1 MKKLL
6 FAATLGFLSSTMAI
20 AGTIAQGE
28 LRVTIDLND
37 VKDDKV
43 LVSMTV
49 PEIKSDKVS
58 FHIPSIIPGTYSKDD
73 YGNFLENV
81 QAFDKNGNPLPVKKD
96 GNNSWDISN
105 ARSLDKITYFVNDTY
120 DIESTHDVFSPAG
133 TNILD
138 KTNFMLNLHG
148 FVGYFT
154 EMLDRPYEITVN
166 HPAALWGATS
176 MTDSDASDTKDVF
189 RASRYFEVTDQPIM
203 YSKPDYTTFTVDGME
218 VLFSVYSPNSV
229 HDAKTLSPAVEKMM
243 RAQKAFLGEFNKT
256 KKYTIL
262 LYLSGSGKDAHTYG
276 ALEHNTSTTV
286 VFAESMAK
294 ELLADQLIDVVS
306 HEFFH
311 TVTPLTIHS
320 KEIHNFNYTVPK
332 MSEHLWMY
340 EGVTEYFANLF
351 QVNQELISED
361 DFYDRM
367 DDKIYGAKRYNDKMS
382 FTKMSANVLEQPY
395 KAQYNNVYEKGA
407 LIAMCLDILIR
418 EKSNGERGVLDL
430 MRKLS
435 KEYGAEKPFD
445 DKELIPK
452 VVRLTYPEIGDFM
465 KTYVE
470 GDKPIPYQEFFS
482 KVGLQQGKKK
492 VSINPFLKGQMPY
505 ITIQPATKE
514 IVVLNGMELN
524 NFMKTLK
531 LEGGDIIKSVNGK
544 EYNLDNLYD
553 LLMASQIWKE
563 GENMTLQ
570 IKRDGKDITL
580 TGKAKLDYIEIEG
593 FNVSDHSK
601 DKLREAWLKG

>member
-1 MKKLL
+1 MKKIF
-6 FAATLGFLSSTMAI
+6 FAMAFACLWNSMAI
-20 AGTIAQGE
+20 AGTNAQGE

-49 PEIKSDKVS
+49 PEITSDKVS
-58 FHIPSIIPGTYSKDD
+58 FHLPAIIPGTYSEDD
-73 YGNFLENV
+73 YGKFLEDV
-81 QAFDKNGNPLPVKKD
+81 KAFDKSGNSLPVKKD
-96 GNNSWDISN
+96 GDNSWNISN
-105 ARSLDKITYFVNDTY
+105 AKSLDKITYLVNDTY

-154 EMLDRPYEITVN
+154 EMLDRPYEITVT
-166 HPAALWGATS
+166 HPATLWGATS
-176 MTDSDASDTKDVF
+176 MTDNDASDTKDVF
-189 RASRYFEVTDQPIM
+189 KASRYFEVTDHPIM

-218 VLFSVYSPNSV
+218 VLFSVYSPKGV

-262 LYLSGSGKDAHTYG
+262 LYLSGPGKDAHTYG

-286 VFAESMAK
+286 VFSESMAK
-294 ELLADQLIDVVS
+294 ELLVDQLIDVVS

-351 QVNQELISED
+351 QVNQGLISED

-382 FTKMSANVLEQPY
+382 FTKMSANVLNQPY

-407 LIAMCLDILIR
+407 LIAMCIDILIR

-435 KEYGAEKPFD
+435 KEYGADKPFD
-445 DKELIPK
+445 DTELVPK
-452 VVRLTYPEIGDFM
+452 VVQLTYPEIGNFM

-470 GDKPIPYQEFFS
+470 GDKPIPYNEFFA
-482 KVGLQQGKKK
+482 KVGIEQGKKK
-492 VSINPFLKGQMPY
+492 ISTNPFLKGQMPY
-505 ITIQPATKE
+505 ITIKPATKE
-514 IVVLNGMELN
+514 IAVLNGMELN

-531 LEGGDIIKSVNGK
+531 LEGGDVITSVNGK

-553 LLMASQIWKE
+553 LLMASQVWKE
-563 GENMTLQ
+563 GENMTFQ
-570 IKRDGKDITL
+570 IKRDGKDMTL
-580 TGKAKLDYIEIEG
+580 TGKARMDYIEIDG
-593 FNVSDHSK
+593 FNVTDHSK
-601 DKLREAWLKG
+601 DKLREAWMKG